1 MTTKTLEEIRA
12 NPIKTNDAN
21 LTITM
26 PDDKLKVGRHTF
38 QLQVVDDSG
47 NVSEPARVML
57 IVLDTQAPTA
67 VLTVADADGRP
78 LEENSI
84 SFGEGFILDGKRSVD
99 IGGSIVSFT
108 WTLVD

>member
-12 NPIKTNDAN
+12 NPIKTNDSN

-26 PDDKLKVGRHTF
+26 PDDKLEVGRHTF

-47 NVSEPARVML
+47 NVSEPATVML

-67 VLTVADADGRP
+67 VLTVTDADGRP
-78 LEENSI
+78 LPDNRI
-84 SFGEGFILDGKRSVD
+84 SFGEGFILDGKRSAD
-99 IGGSIVSFT
+99 IGGRIVSFT